1 MSPVTN
7 VRATLQTTRQKDAPS
22 GFKKKKGVHLPLHE
36 NAAYQS
42 HVTLL
47 GVFFIP

>member
-1 MSPVTN
+1 MTN
-7 VRATLQTTRQKDAPS
+7 VQATLQTNRQKVAPS
-22 GFKKKKGVHLPLHE
+22 GLKKKKGVHLPLHE